1 MNSESKREKKRKSQL
16 QLFEKE
22 VKPIDKLL
30 VLSLQPLKSYNR
42 KLFMQIKWKKI
53 HKSVMMILISFN
65 SNRTH
70 FYSILMSLQR
80 EKEIIIMNLTNHE

>member
-42 KLFMQIKWKKI
+42 KLFMQIK
-53 HKSVMMILISFN
+53 
-65 SNRTH
+65 
-70 FYSILMSLQR
+70 
-80 EKEIIIMNLTNHE
+80 